1 MALKALSNVT
11 QGGSAF
17 PKLPSS
23 LSRSSELTQ
32 TLPLD
37 SEAKA
42 TIRVNIGVT
51 AGGISVISRSA
62 TASITI
68 GATASGETFTLHT
81 GVASCQVNLS
91 ASAAGFNTSTQV
103 PDETS
108 NGNDMV
114 LLNDPT
120 FVTDAAVGTRS
131 TDFDSASSQ
140 AGRIDNNFESTFQSP
155 FSLSVWTKP
164 DDGVLSGSNEYIF
177 SAYSGNVS
185 GVENWRWDLRQV
197 GGKLRVSINNYTGSS
212 TENTYIRET
221 TNNVYSDGAQ
231 STWTHVVATV
241 NSSAVPTIYIN
252 GSAAALTT
260 LTSDTLSLS
269 NYDSTN
275 DCVGIAGVLTSS
287 SDTTPI
293 YEYNGKL
300 DDIALWSTE
309 LTSTQVSNLYN
320 SGSGTNLE
328 GSSNLAGWW
337 KMGEHSV
344 VPITYSGTASPSVTI
359 TTAASGD
366 LLELHSG
373 SATCSVNVTASASG
387 NKITTHSGTASCQ
400 VNLSASASGTVST
413 PAWSNDYSIN
423 LDGTNDYI
431 EADGFDAHSIIG
443 TGALT
448 LSVWFKRDTSTSDQ
462 ALVYIGESGANH
474 DYLYIDVRS
483 DSRVRVTYRE
493 GSGGGFSV
501 HPTDTTTNNTWHHL
515 VTTRSGTTAKLYL
528 DGTEIGSGTNAE
540 VGANLGDSSSL
551 TQFGAWRGG
560 GVWYDGKV
568 DEIAIWDVALSSA
581 DVTAIYNNG
590 APNDLTDSG
599 SYNTDR
605 SNDLQG
611 YWRFEENTGT
621 SIADSSGNSRTATLT
636 NGPTF
641 STDTPLVNKYSILFD
656 GSNDY
661 LDIGSMSA
669 LASASSFSVSFWFK
683 NNGNSSGNAFG
694 GWGSS
699 SHNNIGCN
707 PNYSANTFYF
717 VVRAGSAVGALAV
730 SSLTTYAPSNT
741 WNHFVCTF
749 DGGDRKI
756 FINGTQRASDT
767 GVAPSTTSSSAG
779 DNVAIGLR
787 ETYYA
792 KGRIDE
798 VALYSSALSQS
809 EVTDIYNSGKP
820 NDRSS
825 DSDLLGYWRME
836 EGSGTTV
843 ADSSGNG
850 NTATLTNGPTFSTD
864 KP

>member
-51 AGGISVISRSA
+51 AGGISSIARSA

-177 SAYSGNVS
+177 SAYSGNVV

-197 GGKLRVSINNYTGSS
+197 GGKLRVSINNYPGSGS
-212 TENTYIRET
+212 ENTYIRET
-221 TNNVYSDGAQ
+221 TNNVYSDGTQ
-231 STWTHVVATV
+231 SAWTHVVATV

-275 DCVGIAGVLTSS
+275 DCVGIAGVLTNS

-344 VPITYSGTASPSVTI
+344 VPITYSGTATCSVTITTAANGDLLELHSGTASPSVTI

-373 SATCSVNVTASASG
+373 AATVSVNVTASANG
-387 NKITTHSGTASCQ
+387 TAVTTHTGTASCQ

-413 PAWSNDYSIN
+413 PYSNNYS
-423 LDGTNDYI
+423 L
-431 EADGFDAHSIIG
+431 
-443 TGALT
+443 
-448 LSVWFKRDTSTSDQ
+448 
-462 ALVYIGESGANH
+462 
-474 DYLYIDVRS
+474 
-483 DSRVRVTYRE
+483 
-493 GSGGGFSV
+493 
-501 HPTDTTTNNTWHHL
+501 
-515 VTTRSGTTAKLYL
+515 
-528 DGTEIGSGTNAE
+528 
-540 VGANLGDSSSL
+540 
-551 TQFGAWRGG
+551 
-560 GVWYDGKV
+560 
-568 DEIAIWDVALSSA
+568 
-581 DVTAIYNNG
+581 
-590 APNDLTDSG
+590 
-599 SYNTDR
+599 
-605 SNDLQG
+605 
-611 YWRFEENTGT
+611 
-621 SIADSSGNSRTATLT
+621 
-636 NGPTF
+636 
-641 STDTPLVNKYSILFD
+641 LFD

-669 LASASSFSVSFWFK
+669 LASASSFSISFWFR
-683 NNGNSSGNAFG
+683 NNGNSTGNVFG

-699 SHNNIGCN
+699 LHNNIGCN
-707 PNYSANTFYF
+707 PSYSTNTFYF
-717 VVRAGSAVGALAV
+717 VVRAGSAVGALSV
-730 SSLTTYAPSNT
+730 SSLTSYAQSNT

-749 DGGDRKI
+749 NGGDRKI

-779 DNVAIGLR
+779 DNVAIGRR

-809 EVTDIYNSGKP
+809 EVTDIYNSGTP
-820 NDRSS
+820 DDRSS
-825 DSDLLGYWRME
+825 DSNLLGYWRME